1 LLASRKR
8 CQRSTGSRRSAPGT
22 AVPTLDTH
30 LHGSSRSVSG
40 CANARPR
47 KASDVIPSRSHDPY
61 CRRSLLPPS
70 NACLPK
76 KRPADQR
83 PAGRPHVF
91 SGVEVSLGRR
101 ASVLGTSPG
110 RAGCRGC
117 SGGASRLTTRG
128 SAVSL
133 QQSQFRVGPHITS
146 FSVPDPWVLHSA
158 GPAHNLE
165 RIFYAILHLKTGC
178 SDSCDHVCERRCSR
192 IKQQKP
198 KRRPNRSSP
207 VGTFKRSR
215 SKQPFRRR
223 AVR

>member
-1 LLASRKR
+1 VLRHGGRHARAVHQAQHSMYYLRPPGTQMRRPA
-8 CQRSTGSRRSAPGT
+8 GSREEINAACSPRVNAASDQLAPDGRLPGT

-76 KRPADQR
+76 KRPADQT

-117 SGGASRLTTRG
+117 SGGASRLTTAARP
-128 SAVSL
+128 SL
-133 QQSQFRVGPHITS
+133 CSKANF
-146 FSVPDPWVLHSA
+146 VLA
-158 GPAHNLE
+158 
-165 RIFYAILHLKTGC
+165 RI
-178 SDSCDHVCERRCSR
+178 
-192 IKQQKP
+192 
-198 KRRPNRSSP
+198 
-207 VGTFKRSR
+207 
-215 SKQPFRRR
+215 
-223 AVR
+223 